1 MGKAISPAERRRT
14 AFAKVIVAAL
24 VVTSGSTLL
33 APGQSVAREY
43 RAATGQCAR
52 VGAVR
57 TIGGAAHVCVL
68 VGKKRIWVPKSSS
81 RTTTTTTTPIS
92 RSTTTT
98 TVAPSVTGLPRS
110 TVDRPGANT
119 ADIKFIYV
127 TFKDGP
133 DSRRDSNGDIAG
145 MASEVNRY
153 YQSQFPGKRLRYDTF
168 EGGLDVQHIQLPL
181 SNAEFNRRWCFGSSD
196 SPAGCD
202 RPDVLTVLDN
212 AFRDAGLQWEI
223 AYNTGRWN
231 ANDRGYVLLFEGN
244 RGLKAHNGG
253 WQKKICSD
261 GDNENLGIV
270 MRFLRDEQGNECPLL
285 GRAWSTEQAP
295 FKWWGFTVTRGI
307 TSLLTL
313 MPGCAHVTRASDGPI
328 GLNELQPGEDMASQV
343 PCTTIRSGV
352 RGLRSLT
359 LRATDTSRSTT
370 GRMSVIVV
378 AMFSIRRCGKTWA
391 ARACEPGV
399 YRSRFR
405 KNTYTDITRRRN

>member
-1 MGKAISPAERRRT
+1 MGKTISLAKRRRT
-14 AFAKVIVAAL
+14 ATVKAIVVGL
-24 VVTSGSTLL
+24 VVASSSILVG
-33 APGQSVAREY
+33 PGQSVAKEY
-43 RAATGQCAR
+43 PAATGQCAR

-68 VGKKRIWVPKSSS
+68 VGKKRIWVPKTSS
-81 RTTTTTTTPIS
+81 RTTTTTTLSTTTTTT

-110 TVDRPGANT
+110 AVDRPGANT

-127 TFKDGP
+127 TFRDGP
-133 DSRRDSNGDIAG
+133 DSGRDSNGDIAG

-168 EGGLDVQHIQLPL
+168 QGGLDVQHIQLPL

-202 RPDVLTVLDN
+202 RPDVLMVLDN
-212 AFRDAGLQWEI
+212 AFRDAGLPWEI

-328 GLNELQPGEDMASQV
+328 GLNELQPENEMASQGALYNFPIGSSRIAQLDPARNRYFKINNGPYV
-343 PCTTIRSGV
+343 GDRCRDVQYSPLWENVSG
-352 RGLRSLT
+352 
-359 LRATDTSRSTT
+359 
-370 GRMSVIVV
+370 
-378 AMFSIRRCGKTWA
+378 
-391 ARACEPGV
+391 
-399 YRSRFR
+399 
-405 KNTYTDITRRRN
+405 

>member
-1 MGKAISPAERRRT
+1 
-14 AFAKVIVAAL
+14 V
-24 VVTSGSTLL
+24 
-33 APGQSVAREY
+33 
-43 RAATGQCAR
+43 
-52 VGAVR
+52 
-57 TIGGAAHVCVL
+57 
-68 VGKKRIWVPKSSS
+68 
-81 RTTTTTTTPIS
+81 
-92 RSTTTT
+92 
-98 TVAPSVTGLPRS
+98 PSVTGLPRS
-110 TVDRPGANT
+110 VVDRPGANT

-133 DSRRDSNGDIAG
+133 DSRRDANGDIAG

-328 GLNELQPGEDMASQV
+328 GLNELQPENEMASQGALYNY
-343 PCTTIRSGV
+343 PIGS
-352 RGLRSLT
+352 
-359 LRATDTSRSTT
+359 SRIAKLDPSRNRYFKIDN
-370 GRMSVIVV
+370 GPYLGD
-378 AMFSIRRCGKTWA
+378 RCRDVQYSPLWENVG
-391 ARACEPGV
+391 G
-399 YRSRFR
+399 
-405 KNTYTDITRRRN
+405 